1 MNAFR
6 STLLLICLI
15 PLGTATW
22 AAEAAAPAKSP
33 AAKAQPNARSPGEL
47 AALEQF
53 LNLSDAELAQL
64 QDVIARIR
72 AMTPAERAALREE
85 IAAFRQLP
93 ERQRMQLR
101 QGWGMMPPEIQDGWR
116 EMMQNTTAEEHAQ
129 IQKKMQSLTSPEE
142 RMRYRREL
150 VEAYL
155 KAKAA
160 KK

>member
-6 STLLLICLI
+6 SALLLACLV
-15 PLGTATW
+15 PLAAAW
-22 AAEAAAPAKSP
+22 AADPAAPAKSSG
-33 AAKAQPNARSPGEL
+33 KAQANGRSPGEL

-64 QDVIARIR
+64 QDVIARLR

-101 QGWGMMPPEIQDGWR
+101 QGWGMMPPEIQNGWR
-116 EMMQNTTAEEHAQ
+116 EMMQNTTPEEHAQ
-129 IQKKMQSLTSPEE
+129 IQKKMQSLASPEE
-142 RMRYRREL
+142 RMQYRREL